1 MSLLLILSGAG
12 FLAGV
17 INAVAGGGSLVSFPA
32 LLLTGMPSIA
42 ANATNTIAVW
52 PGCLSSAWAY
62 RECLGAQRKRAMILI
77 WPSLIGALIG
87 SAIVFQSSERVFKS
101 VVPWLVLLACVLLA
115 FQSRLARL
123 IGTHVESGAEESVP
137 WALWF
142 IQFAIAIYGGYFGAG
157 IGIMMLA
164 ALAVLIPGSSQHAN
178 ALKVLMSGLI
188 NGMAAVYFLAV
199 GAAHLTEAAIMA
211 VSAIAGG
218 YTGARLAKRLPATPM
233 RAAVIVYGTAMALK
247 MLLVH

>member
-1 MSLLLILSGAG
+1 MSLLPILACAG
-12 FLAGV
+12 FMAGV

-62 RECLGAQRKRAMILI
+62 RDHLGAQRRRALILI
-77 WPSLIGALIG
+77 WPSLLGALIG
-87 SAIVFQSSERVFKS
+87 SAIVYQSSERSFKS
-101 VVPWLVLLACVLLA
+101 IVPWLVLVACLLFA
-115 FQSRLARL
+115 MQGRLARML
-123 IGTHVESGAEESVP
+123 GKRLAASADESVP

-142 IQFAIAIYGGYFGAG
+142 SQFAIAVYGGYFGAG

-164 ALAVLIPGSSQHAN
+164 ALAALIPSSVQHAN

-188 NGMAAVYFLAV
+188 NGMSAVYFLAV
-199 GAAHLTEAAIMA
+199 GAVHLTEASIMA
-211 VSAIAGG
+211 VAAIAGG
-218 YTGARLAKRLPATPM
+218 LAGAHLAKRLPAAPL
-233 RAAVIVYGTAMALK
+233 RAIVIIYGTGMALK
-247 MLLVH
+247 MLIAG

>member
-1 MSLLLILSGAG
+1 MSLLPMLAGAG
-12 FLAGV
+12 FMAGV

-32 LLLTGMPSIA
+32 LLMTGMPSIA

-62 RECLGAQRKRAMILI
+62 RDCLGAQRQRAWVLV
-77 WPSLIGALIG
+77 WPSLFGALIG

-115 FQSRLARL
+115 FQGRLARM
-123 IGTHVESGAEESVP
+123 IGKHVEIGKDKSVP

-142 IQFAIAIYGGYFGAG
+142 IQFGIAIYGGYFGAG

-164 ALAVLIPGSSQHAN
+164 ALAVLIPSSVQHAN

-199 GAAHLTEAAIMA
+199 GAAHLPEASVMA
-211 VSAIAGG
+211 VAAIAGG
-218 YTGARLAKRLPATPM
+218 YAGAHLAKRLPAAPM
-233 RAAVIVYGTAMALK
+233 RALVVVYGMGMALR
-247 MLLVH
+247 MLLVR

>member
-1 MSLLLILSGAG
+1 MSLHLMLACAG
-12 FLAGV
+12 FVAGV

-62 RECLGAQRKRAMILI
+62 RDQLGAQRRRALILI
-77 WPSLIGALIG
+77 WPSLLGALLG
-87 SAIVFQSSERVFKS
+87 SAIVFQSSERTFKS
-101 VVPWLVLLACVLLA
+101 IVPWLVLLACVLLA
-115 FQSRLARL
+115 FQGRLARL
-123 IGTHVESGAEESVP
+123 LGRRIDGAQEKSVP
-137 WALWF
+137 WALCL

-164 ALAVLIPGSSQHAN
+164 ALAVLIPQNVQHAN

-199 GAAHLTEAAIMA
+199 GAAHLPEASIMA

-218 YTGARLAKRLPATPM
+218 YAGAHLAKRLPAAPM
-233 RAAVIVYGTAMALK
+233 RALVIIYGTGMALK
-247 MLLVH
+247 MLIVG